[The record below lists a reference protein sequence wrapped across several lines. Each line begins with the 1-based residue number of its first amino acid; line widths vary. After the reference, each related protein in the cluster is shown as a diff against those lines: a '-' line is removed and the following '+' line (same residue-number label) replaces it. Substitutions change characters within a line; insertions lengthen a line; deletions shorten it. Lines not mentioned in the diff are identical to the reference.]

1 MKKELFLQ
9 IARKLTET
17 LGITPLLFGSLGL
30 EQRLGAN
37 LNADDIDVLIP
48 EEYLDEKWDML
59 IEVMTTLDYTLYD
72 VHEHA
77 FEKDGVSAAFA
88 SIENLVPF
96 AGVDIN
102 RIPVVDEDGIRYYL
116 LTLEDYLK
124 VYTASSKDGYRK
136 DTKNKNDTEKI
147 ELIKRALEK

>member
-1 MKKELFLQ
+1 M
-9 IARKLTET
+9 
-17 LGITPLLFGSLGL
+17 
-30 EQRLGAN
+30 EQQLGAN
-37 LNADDIDVLIP
+37 RNPDDIDVLIP
-48 EEYLDEKWDML
+48 KEYLDEKWDML
-59 IEVMTTLDYTLYD
+59 IDVMEGLGYSLYNI
-72 VHEHA
+72 HEHA

-96 AGVDIN
+96 ANVDIT
-102 RIPVVDEDGIRYYL
+102 RIPVVAEDGVRYYL

>member
-9 IARKLTET
+9 IAQRLNEA

-37 LNADDIDVLIP
+37 LNTDDIDVLIP
-48 EEYLDEKWDML
+48 EEYLDEKWAML
-59 IEVMTTLDYTLYD
+59 IEVMTTLGYSLYD

-77 FEKDGVSAAFA
+77 FEKEGVSAAFA

-96 AGVDIN
+96 ANVDIT
-102 RIPVVDEDGIRYYL
+102 RIPVVAEDGVRYYL

-124 VYTASSKDGYRK
+124 VYTAS
-136 DTKNKNDTEKI
+136 
-147 ELIKRALEK
+147 